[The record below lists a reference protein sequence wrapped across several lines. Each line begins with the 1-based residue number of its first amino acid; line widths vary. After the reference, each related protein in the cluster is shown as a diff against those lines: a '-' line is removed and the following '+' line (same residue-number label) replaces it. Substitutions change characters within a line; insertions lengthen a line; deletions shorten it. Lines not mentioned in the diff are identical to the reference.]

1 MYYLVIIN
9 YVSFYYLKKKDSAER
24 RKSRELVFLKNKV
37 TTSLRVGGNLRGIV
51 LELTS
56 DGLRGQL
63 SLIGV
68 FDWVTCDFFLYFE
81 NYIFAMSHGKL
92 FSTLHKYLQSIAY
105 HVTFSEWLDCLF

>member
-1 MYYLVIIN
+1 MFHCII
-9 YVSFYYLKKKDSAER
+9 LKKKKDSAER

-37 TTSLRVGGNLRGIV
+37 TTFLRVGGNLRGIV
-51 LELTS
+51 LELTP

-68 FDWVTCDFFLYFE
+68 FDWVACDFFLYFE